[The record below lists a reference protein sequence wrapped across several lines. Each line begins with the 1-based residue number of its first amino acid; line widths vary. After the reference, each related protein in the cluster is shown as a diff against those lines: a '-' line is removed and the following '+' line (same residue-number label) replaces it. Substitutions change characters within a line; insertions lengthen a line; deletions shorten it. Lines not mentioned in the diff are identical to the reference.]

1 MKKIVTKEI
10 KEEEISDIESVAKSI
25 IDAKWFDYDTS
36 VDDID
41 IDELAKE
48 FGIIFED
55 ESEKE
60 ELYNYLSD
68 YIDDKWE
75 EHLEEIEDEY
85 FSNRKTIIDTLSG
98 LSEQYDVPA
107 DDIIDM
113 IIRNGNI
120 RW

>member
-1 MKKIVTKEI
+1 MKKIITKEI
-10 KEEEISDIESVAKSI
+10 KEEETSDIESIAKLI
-25 IDAKWFDYDTS
+25 IDAKWVDYDTCI
-36 VDDID
+36 DDID
-41 IDELAKE
+41 IDDLAEE

-68 YIDDKWE
+68 YVDNRWD

-85 FSNRKTIIDTLSG
+85 FNNRKTIKDTLSD
-98 LSEQYDVPA
+98 LSEKFDVPT

-113 IIRNGNI
+113 ILRNGNI

>member
-25 IDAKWFDYDTS
+25 IDAKWFDYNTS

-41 IDELAKE
+41 IDELAEE

-60 ELYNYLSD
+60 ELYNYLSN
-68 YIDDKWE
+68 YIDEQWE
-75 EHLEEIEDEY
+75 EHLEETEDKY
-85 FSNRKTIIDTLSG
+85 FNDRKTIRNTLFD
-98 LSEQYDVPA
+98 LSEKFDVPA

-113 IIRNGNI
+113 ILRNGNI

>member
-1 MKKIVTKEI
+1 MKKVVTKEI
-10 KEEEISDIESVAKSI
+10 KEEEISDIESVAKLI
-25 IDAKWFDYDTS
+25 IDAKWFDYDTD

-41 IDELAKE
+41 IDSLAEE

-60 ELYNYLSD
+60 ELHNYLID
-68 YIDDKWE
+68 YVNNRWD

-85 FSNRKTIIDTLSG
+85 FNDRKTIKNTLSD
-98 LSEQYDVPA
+98 LSEEFDVPA

-113 IIRNGNI
+113 ILRNGNI

>member
-41 IDELAKE
+41 IDDLAKE

>member
-1 MKKIVTKEI
+1 MKRIVTKKV
-10 KEEEISDIESVAKSI
+10 KEEETSDIESIAKLI
-25 IDAKWFDYDTS
+25 IDAKWFDYSTS
-36 VDDID
+36 IDDID
-41 IDELAKE
+41 IDDLAEEL
-48 FGIIFED
+48 GIIFED

-68 YIDDKWE
+68 YIDDRWE

-85 FSNRKTIIDTLSG
+85 FSDRKTIKDTLSD
-98 LSEQYDVPA
+98 LPEKFDVPA

-113 IIRNGNI
+113 ILRNGNI